1 MKLNVKLFLSLL
13 FLLTSGLAF
22 GSTPKIE
29 FTEYTLDNG
38 LQVILHHDNTTP
50 NVVVNIMYHVGAKN
64 EHPER
69 TGFAHFFEHLMFEG
83 TKHIDRGEFSE
94 LVEQAGGS
102 LNAFTSFDVTNYY
115 ILLPSNQL
123 ELGLWMESERMLHP
137 VIDSIGIATQ
147 KDVVTEEM
155 KQTRDNRPYGR
166 LITETM
172 ARAYTTHAY
181 KTDVL
186 GADPHIRNATDEDIQ
201 AFHDM
206 FYVPDN
212 AVLVITGDI
221 DIDQTK
227 ELVEKYF
234 GDIPSGTGEFNRPA
248 KDAEPPRT
256 TELRDTVY
264 DNVQIPAIIQ
274 AYMIPAQG
282 TPDFYAVE
290 MLGSLLSQ
298 GQSSRLYR
306 RLVDDE
312 QKALQVASFP
322 FGLEHPGVNLTFA
335 LANMGVELHEIEAV
349 INEELERVRTELITE
364 EELQKLKN
372 QVESQ
377 FVNSNTTIASRATN
391 LANYY
396 TLYDDADLI
405 NTELERYMN
414 VTIEDIRRVA
424 REYFREDNR
433 VVIYWLPKQE
443 S

>member
-1 MKLNVKLFLSLL
+1 MKLKLKLTFSLL
-13 FLLTSGLAF
+13 FLLVSITAF
-22 GSTPKIE
+22 SSTPKIE

-38 LQVILHHDNTTP
+38 LHVILQHDNTTP

-69 TGFAHFFEHLMFEG
+69 TAFAHFFEHLMFEG
-83 TKHIDRGEFSE
+83 SKHIERGEFSE
-94 LVEQAGGS
+94 LVEKAGGT

-123 ELGLWMESERMLHP
+123 ELGFWMESERMLHP

-166 LITETM
+166 LVSETM
-172 ARAYTTHAY
+172 ARAFTKHAY

-186 GADPHIRNATDEDIQ
+186 GADPHIRNATDDDIK

-212 AVLVITGDI
+212 AVLVVTGDI
-221 DIDQTK
+221 DKGQTK
-227 ELVEKYF
+227 KWIEKYF
-234 GDIPSGTGEFNRPA
+234 GDIPRGTEEFRRPA

-256 TELRDTVY
+256 VELRDTVY
-264 DNVQIPAIIQ
+264 DNVQIPAVIQ

-290 MLGSLLSQ
+290 MLGTLLSQ

-306 RLVDDE
+306 RLVDAE

-335 LANMGVELHEIEAV
+335 LANMGVELHDIEAV
-349 INEELERVRTELITE
+349 IDEEMERVRTELITE

-372 QVESQ
+372 QRESQ
-377 FVNSNTTIASRATN
+377 FVNSNTTIARRATN
-391 LANYY
+391 LASYHL
-396 TLYDDADLI
+396 LYGDANLI
-405 NTELERYMN
+405 NTELESYMN
-414 VTIEDIRRVA
+414 VTREDIRRVA
-424 REYFREDNR
+424 QKYFREDNR
-433 VVIYWLPKQE
+433 VVLYWLPKRE